1 MNQKWIGAFL
11 AVALASTSACKKDLH
26 TSSVAAV
33 LPAEVSSK
41 LSKELL
47 DFVEVLPG
55 DVAGFGYVELG
66 ITVEQLFPADNDYR
80 GLLDDLDE
88 MAKRRW
94 GVEIKKVRGF
104 GMAMH
109 GSEVALFVE
118 LGSGAVIPPTDDDL
132 SSAKLGKLT
141 VVGKPATVNAI
152 VNGAKTSTLIKA
164 RPEWVKR
171 ALGHAAGQSA
181 FFSFAT
187 DKLPPDEGDEAAKL
201 MLAAVEDGTLTA
213 GSTGG
218 AFYATTK
225 AGKMADA
232 RKPIDAGLAAMRL
245 GLPTAIQQLASGGP
259 KQAVAAVLVK
269 HYGNAVL
276 NGLKVEERGATLA
289 VTLPWRAPALPALTP
304 APALAQR
311 VIAPDEWAVVQLD
324 LGAPLLQMI
333 ISLSDVLGTPIDRNT
348 LSNEWMSALVGA
360 FDIPTMDPRS
370 VTVSVGSSSALAS
383 IHGPSSAMR
392 KGVFPILHGQ
402 AVAAST
408 TWGMVATAPQMQN
421 VLQDATIR
429 PSAGLPLAASSKV
442 AADGQ
447 ARLRAVVDFDRLPAM
462 AKMFVSDVPLRTLEV
477 SGTST
482 SIRAEVL
489 VKPGK
494 VRDVQALLDGLKQQ
508 FSAGVE
514 EKYKNRKQVSPENE
528 LEAIGKFHQMK
539 IVNKV
544 LTPKA
549 DGDRL
554 TFSYS
559 YEMPE
564 SMTLTTGVAAVAGVL
579 AAVAVPAFFNY
590 LERAENIGGAA
601 P

>member
-1 MNQKWIGAFL
+1 MNQKWIGAAL

-55 DVAGFGYVELG
+55 DVASFGYLELG
-66 ITVEQLFPADNDYR
+66 LTVEQMFYGEDYR
-80 GLLDDLDE
+80 GLLDDIEE

-104 GMAMH
+104 GMAML
-109 GSEVALFVE
+109 GSELALFVE
-118 LGSGAVIPPTDDDL
+118 LGSGAVIPPTGSDIMTG
-132 SSAKLGKLT
+132 KLGKLT

-152 VNGAKTSTLIKA
+152 VNGAKASTLIKA

-181 FFSFAT
+181 FFSFAA
-187 DKLPPDEGDEAAKL
+187 DKLPPDEGDETTKVMIAAI
-201 MLAAVEDGTLTA
+201 EDGTMTA

-218 AFYATTK
+218 AFYASTK
-225 AGKMADA
+225 AGKMGDA
-232 RKPIDAGLAAMRL
+232 RKPIEAGLAAMRL
-245 GLPTAIQQLASGGP
+245 GLPTAISQLSSGGP
-259 KQAVAAVLVK
+259 MQALTALLLKHHVGAA
-269 HYGNAVL
+269 L
-276 NGLKVEERGATLA
+276 NGIKVEERGATLA
-289 VTLPWRAPALPALTP
+289 VSLPWRAPQLPALIP

-324 LGAPLLQMI
+324 LGAPLLQMF
-333 ISLSDVLGTPIDRNT
+333 ISLTDVVGAPLDRST
-348 LSNEWMSALVGA
+348 LSDEWMSALVGA
-360 FDIPTMDPRS
+360 LDIPTIDPRS
-370 VTVSVGSSSALAS
+370 VTVSVGGASALAS

-392 KGVFPILHGQ
+392 KGVFPILQGQ

-408 TWGMVATAPQMQN
+408 TWGMVATAPQMQS

-442 AADGQ
+442 SADGQ

-462 AKMFVSDVPLRTLEV
+462 ARMFVSDVPLRTLEV

-494 VRDVQALLDGLKQQ
+494 VGDVQALLDGLKQQ
-508 FSAGVE
+508 FSAGVD
-514 EKYKNRKQVSPENE
+514 EKYKNRKQVSAENE
-528 LEAIGKFHQMK
+528 FEAIAKYHQMK
-539 IVNKV
+539 IVDKV

-564 SMTLTTGVAAVAGVL
+564 GMAVTTGVAAVVGVL
-579 AAVAVPAFFNY
+579 AAVAIPAFMDY
-590 LERAENIGGAA
+590 LKKSEAVGASA